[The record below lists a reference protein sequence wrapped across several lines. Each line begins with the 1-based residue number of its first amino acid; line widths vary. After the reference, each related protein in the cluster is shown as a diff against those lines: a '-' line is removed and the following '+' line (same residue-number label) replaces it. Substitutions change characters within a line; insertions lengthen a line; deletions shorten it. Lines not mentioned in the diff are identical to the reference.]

1 MDGDP
6 AAEQNARAS
15 SLSDVT
21 TWVRRLP
28 MGELFKACAILGS
41 MWLSILTVGGGFIT
55 SRADEILVQALK
67 RQGMGPAD
75 IKTMQDRLIALG
87 LDVDRLRVTA
97 GEVQKNLDEMNAQI
111 KVMDANQRQTYD
123 LLKTLIPLMKAEI
136 EERAQ

>member
-1 MDGDP
+1 MTEP
-6 AAEQNARAS
+6 SETAS
-15 SLSDVT
+15 SFADITGWLG
-21 TWVRRLP
+21 RLP
-28 MGELFKACAILGS
+28 MREIYKACLIIGA
-41 MWLSILTVGGGFIT
+41 MWGSILTFGGGFIT

-87 LDVDRLRVTA
+87 LDVDRLRVTT
-97 GEVQKNLDEMNAQI
+97 GEVQKNLDEMNSQI

-136 EERAQ
+136 EERSQ